1 MHELLHFYEF
11 NICDTNSLS
20 WITKNLFT
28 LDPDR
33 QMGWGNVI
41 VAVQNS
47 LCNTVTISAVAAGMT
62 TVNIASLKVRLILAY
77 KLLSFRAKQ
86 PG

>member
-33 QMGWGNVI
+33 QMGWEKCHCGCAEFV
-41 VAVQNS
+41 
-47 LCNTVTISAVAAGMT
+47 
-62 TVNIASLKVRLILAY
+62 K
-77 KLLSFRAKQ
+77 
-86 PG
+86 